1 MQGVD
6 EDEPSGDARLL
17 VLNLSDAVLAEY
29 LAAHKD

>member
-6 EDEPSGDARLL
+6 EEQSTGDARLL

-29 LAAHKD
+29 LAANKD